1 MSLRNPSRLGILALV
16 VALPLA
22 VLIFT
27 RFALCDD
34 ALVGLRIAL
43 NLKSAGAFCFNPF
56 ERILTFANPLWLGLT
71 SLVLMGRNDYA
82 ADLKVL
88 AGGIVLIGTL
98 LPALDAGVFRP
109 ASAPDWSRF
118 RKGLLLIIVLP
129 MIALFVTGVADG
141 QEGPLLV
148 LLLSGFTA
156 LVQGGNRASP
166 DSDRGRQT
174 APWFVAS
181 LIFLTQFSAVLL
193 VVPQLLARLPGRR
206 SWAKLRPAMIGLLPV
221 ALWLGFAWLYY
232 GSIFPHSLHGEF
244 NDLRS
249 FRQSLSE
256 AVVGGLRFAQ
266 REPLVCA
273 FVGCAV
279 ARVLYTLGARRRRDP
294 ADWLGLGLIGSL
306 LFPLLAG
313 ATRWSAPNPV
323 ALIWASALIFIYD
336 RDLPGRLLTVLLVVL
351 LVFYQGQLWLR
362 SAANLRVAQPPET
375 AGAGDRILGERSA
388 VSPTPALPSIA
399 SWPLHS
405 AEPGLPRRMV
415 LSARPGLAGLQRGP
429 AVDVMDRFAL
439 ADPFWSR
446 TARANQ
452 AEIEGTRPESPQNE
466 ADARTIYPRP
476 TGRLRDAVA
485 IELRLRQQAPGW
497 TEPLISAGFAGDG
510 DLYMISHLGHGAI
523 RFLVYKGATH
533 FLLASRIIPD
543 VDFSRLHRLVVK
555 YGVGSGPL
563 ALANRS
569 RLIWDGLLIEDAP
582 VDYNIRYFEPREIA
596 VGWNTIQFAQCV
608 SSFSGTITRID
619 PANTNDVNRFALPP
633 DSPFVGKMITLRVRA
648 HPLDEN
654 GQPLLVT
661 GRGESGDLLF
671 LRMIDGHH
679 VVFGQ
684 DHWGA
689 ALALGQPVPFDFS
702 QDHEIEILAGP
713 LMRVN
718 VPAGFDPNLTQIRL
732 DGKIVFQT
740 DRAFFPFTNAEAYV
754 LENPV
759 GGTTCGT
766 DFQGEVLAVTTDVP
780 ARGVEQREGI
790 RRRWGYL
797 SLLASLGDAPRGLG
811 QSLVETGR
819 TGKGDVIYIV
829 RDDATHVHFG
839 FDHWGIGGIVGP
851 SVAVDPSIPHRIIVA
866 MASLLPPAERG
877 GERGHTVKVTLDGE
891 VALVGDSECH
901 EADVDEVFIAEN
913 RLGAST
919 TGRGFAGR
927 ILDAKRF

>member
-1 MSLRNPSRLGILALV
+1 MSLRHPFRLGIIASL

-22 VLIFT
+22 VMIFT

-34 ALVGLRIAL
+34 ALVGIRIAL

-71 SLVLMGRNDYA
+71 SLVLMCRHDYA
-82 ADLKVL
+82 AGLRLL
-88 AGGIVLIGTL
+88 AGGTALIGAL
-98 LPALDAGVFRP
+98 LTVLDAGVRRP
-109 ASAPDWSRF
+109 AAAPDWGRF
-118 RKGLLLIIVLP
+118 RKGLLILIVLP
-129 MIALFVTGVADG
+129 TVALFVTGVADG
-141 QEGPLLV
+141 REEPLLV
-148 LLLSGFTA
+148 LLLSVFAA
-156 LVQGGNRASP
+156 LSRGEDRAPSAA
-166 DSDRGRQT
+166 DRGGQT

-181 LIFLTQFSAVLL
+181 LIFLTQFSAVLM
-193 VVPQLLARLPGRR
+193 VVPPLLARLPGRP
-206 SWAKLRPAMIGLLPV
+206 SWAKMRPAIIGVIPG

-232 GSIFPHSLHGEF
+232 GSIFPHSLHGE
-244 NDLRS
+244 LTGLQS
-249 FRQSLSE
+249 FKQSLGE
-256 AVVGGLRFAQ
+256 AAVEGLRFAQ
-266 REPLVCA
+266 REPFVCA

-279 ARVLYTLGARRRRDP
+279 SRVLFTLGARRRRDA
-294 ADWLGLGLIGSL
+294 ADWLGLGLIASL

-313 ATRWSAPNPV
+313 ATQWSVPNPV
-323 ALIWASALIFIYD
+323 ALIWVSALIFIYD
-336 RDLPGRLLTVLLVVL
+336 RDLPDRLLAILLAVLF
-351 LVFYQGQLWLR
+351 VFFQGPLWLR
-362 SAANLRVAQPPET
+362 SAANLRFAQPSET
-375 AGAGDRILGERSA
+375 SGAGDRVFGGRAAVNSA
-388 VSPTPALPSIA
+388 SALPPIA
-399 SWPLHS
+399 SWPRP
-405 AEPGLPRRMV
+405 AVAPGLPRRMV

-429 AVDVMDRFAL
+429 TVYIMDRFAL

-446 TARANQ
+446 TSRAHQ
-452 AEIEGTRPESPQNE
+452 AEIESTRPESPQDE
-466 ADARTIYPRP
+466 ADSRSIFPRP

-485 IELRLRQQAPGW
+485 IELRLKQQAPGW
-497 TEPLISAGFAGDG
+497 VEPLLSAGFAEDG
-510 DLYMISHLGHGAI
+510 DLYMVSHLGHDAI
-523 RFLVYKGATH
+523 RFLVYKSKTH
-533 FLLASRIIPD
+533 NLIASRIIHD
-543 VDFSRLHRLVVK
+543 VDFRRIHRLVVK
-555 YGVGSGPL
+555 YGVGSGSL

-569 RLIWDGLLIEDAP
+569 RLIWDGGLIEDMP
-582 VDYNIRYFEPREIA
+582 VDYKIRYFAPREIA

-608 SSFSGTITRID
+608 SAFSGTITRID
-619 PANTNDVNRFALPP
+619 PANVGDVNRFTPPP
-633 DSPFVGKMITLRVRA
+633 DSPFVGKMITLRLRA
-648 HPLDEN
+648 HPLDEA

-671 LRMIDGHH
+671 LKRIDGHH

-689 ALALGQPVPFDFS
+689 ALTLGQPVPFDFS

-713 LMRVN
+713 LMRAN

-740 DRAFFPFTNAEAYV
+740 DRAFFPFTNAQAYV

-759 GGTTCGT
+759 GGTTCGA
-766 DFQGEVLAVTTDVP
+766 DFQGEVLAVTTEVP

-790 RRRWGYL
+790 RRHWGYL
-797 SLLASLGDAPRGLG
+797 SLLVSLGDAPPGLG

-819 TGKGDVIYIV
+819 TGKGDVIYVV

-839 FDHWGIGGIVGP
+839 FDHWGIGGLVGP
-851 SVAVDPSIPHRIIVA
+851 SVAVDPSVPHRIVVA

-877 GERGHTVKVTLDGE
+877 GERGHRVKVTLDGE
-891 VALVGDSECH
+891 VALVGESECH
-901 EADVDEVFIAEN
+901 EADVDEVFLAEN